1 MANFFTNFLTHY
13 TNNPNYLVIVL
24 ILNLILDALVKLI
37 VIILFQKDN
46 DMTSFSPIVLKLSL
60 VSIFFLLICLMY
72 MLFLHAATNNKT
84 CNDKKINDFCHLILN
99 FVIIILFCELETL
112 PLKVQNC
119 ENSIFEGLKIGY
131 IVVTFLNKLEYML
144 SKYFLCISTFFYVDF
159 RVTEQYEINLFFLL
173 TFTIIWLFY
182 LLVTSKFQIP
192 FIKRKTRSVTNKKSF
207 SFKSDQP
214 FLNNSDDFVLN
225 PKICKLLFE
234 KTSECIMVLNQNL
247 HNLYQNKA
255 FLKNFNIS
263 KNHEKPLNFHVLI
276 NKVQDN
282 YINTSPVS
290 PLITSK
296 MRILNGGSPSK
307 QKSMKN
313 SVKNM
318 KISEN
323 QSYSLKSYVNQLANF
338 EDFIKILMKSKEKT
352 VDFTDSFDLS
362 LMEYVTADIITDHE
376 YSLLEDKKN
385 IMLESNNHMMDNKQ
399 KLIKTV
405 NNKLKLYHF
414 MGKNTNILVILWRP
428 NKGFNDNLEKTIE
441 NQNKVLSFVSHEF
454 RTPLNCINA
463 MLQSLENNV
472 PNMVYDQFI
481 QPALSSGKY
490 LMNMIQDILDM
501 TQIKAGKF
509 RLLDMDFDLNL
520 LLKDIFVLFQVQ
532 AKTKKIDTS
541 FEISPKVPNVICSD
555 PNRLKQI
562 IINLLGIFIYIV
574 KYQLLVKNN
583 RKCIQI
589 YSNRLH

>member
-99 FVIIILFCELETL
+99 FVIITLFCELETL